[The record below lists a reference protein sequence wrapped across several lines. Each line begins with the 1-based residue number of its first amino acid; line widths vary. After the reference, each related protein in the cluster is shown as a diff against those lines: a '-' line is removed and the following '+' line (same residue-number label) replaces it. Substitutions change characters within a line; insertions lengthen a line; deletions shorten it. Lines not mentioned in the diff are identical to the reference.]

1 MTERE
6 TALAADI
13 KLVFVV
19 TDSITANYLL
29 RGQLAFLARS
39 GFEVILICSPGRHLK
54 EVRVREGIPCYDLPM
69 EREIAPLRD
78 LQSLFGLIRL
88 LRRLRP
94 DIVSAST
101 PKAGLLGML
110 AATLARVPHRVRT
123 IRGLRLETTEGWK
136 RALLSMAERTA
147 SWAADRVV
155 CVSNS
160 LRDEV
165 LARNLAPRE
174 KVSVLGAG
182 SSNGVDTQR
191 FRPNSDEASNNLRR
205 SLGLTPRTPVIGFVG
220 RLVRDK
226 GIDDLVRAFEEIVL
240 DRLPESRLLVLG
252 ELEPGDPVS
261 DDALVFLRD
270 REQVIAPGFVENPE
284 PWYQLMDVLAF
295 PSYRE
300 GLPNAPLEAGASAIP
315 TVGYAVTGTVDA
327 VSSGITGQLVPKGDW
342 RALGDTLCRY
352 LEDAD
357 LRRRHGAAA
366 LARVQE
372 SFDQHT
378 VWEQWRCLYSSLR
391 DESGREEQA
400 ST

>member
-1 MTERE
+1 
-6 TALAADI
+6 
-13 KLVFVV
+13 
-19 TDSITANYLL
+19 
-29 RGQLAFLARS
+29 
-39 GFEVILICSPGRHLK
+39 
-54 EVRVREGIPCYDLPM
+54 M

-78 LQSLFGLIRL
+78 LRSLFELVRL
-88 LRRLRP
+88 LRRLGP

-147 SWAADRVV
+147 SWAAHRVV
-155 CVSNS
+155 CVSES

-165 LARNLAPRE
+165 LARSLAAPE
-174 KVSVLGAG
+174 KMSVLGAG
-182 SSNGVDTQR
+182 SSNGVDTRR
-191 FRPNSDEASNNLRR
+191 FRPRSDEASNLVNGTGHPRDLRR

-240 DRLPESRLLVLG
+240 ERLPESRLLVLG
-252 ELEPGDPVS
+252 AFEPGDPVS
-261 DDALVFLRD
+261 DQALVFLRD
-270 REQVIAPGFVENPE
+270 RKEVLARGFVADPA
-284 PWYQLMDVLAF
+284 PWYQIMDVLAF

-327 VSSGITGQLVPKGDW
+327 VSSGVTGQLVPKGNW
-342 RALGDTLCRY
+342 RALGDALCLY

-366 LARVQE
+366 FERVRA
-372 SFDQHT
+372 SFDQHA
-378 VWEQWRCLYSSLR
+378 VWEQWRCLYSSFGG
-391 DESGREEQA
+391 ESSREERA